1 MLQIPIQP
9 VPSQL
14 VLCVLGG
21 QNCQIAIYQKG
32 SRVYVDLNS
41 NGSNM
46 CLAALAHNL
55 VPLDACNSYDGFQG
69 NLFFIDTQGLDDP
82 QYTGMGSRW
91 VLVYMTPAELALT
104 QIPAAGVEIPVLNM
118 TLSATL
124 SAVAPAGGGNFSI
137 AHGLSVVPVLIEIL
151 PTVPGSV
158 PPGPI
163 WGQAG
168 FADAEN
174 INLVGSDTGV
184 TATVLVYTAAAQG
197 LILQAPAKTLLVTST
212 APGPFSVP
220 HTLGAVPPLVEM
232 LSTSDGYLFFQDPA
246 WDDTNVYLDASD
258 IGVTATLNVYAP
270 VEDAL
275 NLAGPAT
282 TLQPTSTVPGPF
294 SVAHGLSAVPSRI
307 EILMLSDGIIRAQS
321 PAFDT
326 TNVYLQA
333 SDSGCIAKILVY
345 V

>member
-14 VLCVLGG
+14 VLCVLNG

-32 SRVYVDLNS
+32 SRVFVDLNN
-41 NGSNM
+41 NGVNM
-46 CLAALAHNL
+46 CLGALAHNL

-69 NLFFIDTQGLDDP
+69 NLFFVDTQGLDDP

-91 VLVYMTPAELALT
+91 VLVYLTPAELALT
-104 QIPAAGVEIPVLNM
+104 EIPPAAIAVPVLNM

-137 AHGLSVVPVLIEIL
+137 AHGLSVVPVLIEII
-151 PTVPGSV
+151 PTVPETL

-168 FADAEN
+168 FADATN
-174 INLVGSDTGV
+174 INLVGSDTGA
-184 TATVLVYTAAAQG
+184 TATILVYTAAAQG
-197 LILQAPAKTLLVTST
+197 LTLQTPAKTVLVTSA
-212 APGPFSVP
+212 APGPFSVA
-220 HTLGAVPPLVEM
+220 HTLGAVPSLVEM
-232 LSTSDGYLFFQDPA
+232 LPTSDGYLFFQDPP
-246 WDDTNVYLDASD
+246 WDGTNVYLDASD
-258 IGVTATLNVYAP
+258 TGVTATLSVYAP
-270 VEDAL
+270 VEGAL

-282 TLQPTSTVPGPF
+282 TLQPTSTAPGPF
-294 SVAHGLSAVPSRI
+294 SVAHGLSAMPSRI

-321 PAFDT
+321 PAFDA
-326 TNVYLQA
+326 TNVYLEA
-333 SDSGCIAKILVY
+333 SDTGRIAKILVY
-345 V
+345 A